1 MATIDLSQAS
11 VLCTPSELRV
21 VKTASEQALAGHSAA
36 AMKKH
41 IAQARKL
48 RDKWRDL
55 ATRQRREVQKAQG
68 SRGTNSAAR
77 SKQKADL
84 FGRVLA
90 RLEGQLAKQA
100 ELQAAASAPASSSA
114 DKKPTAKKKTP
125 KKKVANEPA
134 SKKSPSPTVARSKP
148 SAGGGGKKKAAKKTA
163 KKAVKTETARKQSAS
178 PSGAAT
184 TGVTRKKS
192 GSSLLGSNLQKSA
205 ETAEKRGRLKAS
217 GLVTRIRGH
226 VSARGK
232 RAQGRRDSRGGR

>member
-36 AMKKH
+36 SMKKH

-114 DKKPTAKKKTP
+114 EKKPTAKKKTP

-134 SKKSPSPTVARSKP
+134 SKKSPSPTVAQSKP
-148 SAGGGGKKKAAKKTA
+148 SAGGGGKKKAA

-184 TGVTRKKS
+184 TGVQRKKS